1 LPEKNRSRLIEK
13 ANILVV
19 DDNTS
24 LCKTMSMILR
34 RNGYAVT
41 IAVDG
46 QEAIDRVRE
55 RPFDVTFMDFKVS
68 GMDGVMVCRRI
79 REIRPDSVVIM
90 MTGYS
95 VEDLFHKALQEG
107 AYAALVKPLN
117 MEEVFRMIN
126 EIVERR
132 RAGDL
137 ADAAAKVLEK
147 PNS

>member
-1 LPEKNRSRLIEK
+1 LKEK

-19 DDNTS
+19 DDNIS
-24 LCKTMSMILR
+24 LCKTMSMILK
-34 RNGYAVT
+34 RNGYSVT

-46 QEAIDRVRE
+46 QEAINRVRE

-95 VEDLFHKALQEG
+95 VEDLLDKALQEG

-117 MEEVFRMIN
+117 MDEVLRMVD
-126 EIVERR
+126 EIIDRKRR
-132 RAGDL
+132 VDVVGT
-137 ADAAAKVLEK
+137 AAEVLNK
-147 PNS
+147 KS